1 MRNMYQNKLTTSSMF
16 SYNFLNLTFF
26 MKFHASRV
34 INSYSANKIAKW
46 VHAKTKIA
54 QM

>member
-1 MRNMYQNKLTTSSMF
+1 MYANKLTTNSS
-16 SYNFLNLTFF
+16 
-26 MKFHASRV
+26 MKFHAPRV
-34 INSYSANKIAKW
+34 ISPYSANRIAEW